1 METITSRDGAQMLHL
16 IRDLRSIDIEIPVEL
31 ESEINLYKS
40 VQDAERA
47 ARVDLQNAQS
57 RLSACTPDEWDDKV
71 LALSAALTTSWNLNN
86 GLTSNLLQTATDRL
100 VRTTYRYTS
109 HWSAQI
115 VSRLNALVES
125 TEWNRHVHN
134 IPKFDQKVR
143 ALSITRSQATAVAAC
158 LEAAATFDPLWNV
171 LVRLGNLDGHEIG
184 VGRAEDFSKN
194 AHLFYML
201 SDGDWGQAQGAA
213 IRMAGSAF
221 KSTAAE
227 EYTELLP
234 FVFPGLVG
242 ADLDFA
248 TPNRALERRRNRQT
262 FGTVGPIAQYSGV
275 SYHS

>member
-1 METITSRDGAQMLHL
+1 MAEIFTRDGAQMLHL
-16 IRDLRSIDIEIPVEL
+16 IRDLRRIDIEIPGDL
-31 ESEINLYKS
+31 ESEINLYRS
-40 VQDAERA
+40 VQDTDRA
-47 ARVDLQNAQS
+47 ARVDLQSAQFN
-57 RLSACTPDEWDDKV
+57 LETCTLDEWDK
-71 LALSAALTTSWNLNN
+71 ATGRLSAALTTSWNLNN
-86 GLTSNLLQTATDRL
+86 GLTSNLLQTTTHRL
-100 VRTTYRYTS
+100 VRTTYQYMAN
-109 HWSAQI
+109 WSGEI
-115 VSRLNALVES
+115 VSKLNALVKS
-125 TEWNRHVHN
+125 TEWNTHVRN
-134 IPKFDQKVR
+134 IPAFDQKVR

-158 LEAAATFDPLWNV
+158 LEAADAFNPLWNV
-171 LVRLGNLDGHEIG
+171 LVRLGNLNGHEIG
-184 VGRAEDFSKN
+184 IGRAGDFANN

-213 IRMAGSAF
+213 ARMAGSAF

-227 EYTELLP
+227 EYTELIP